1 MFYLAGAAVGGAAA
15 GAYVAW
21 AIAARFDRIAALTG
35 RADLETHVLAVLCA
49 AGFLIA
55 FPLGA
60 AAGMLLAA
68 AGIRLAE
75 RLRRIRAAGN
85 GADAGVSWVNARRT
99 AAAKDR
105 SDEST

>member
-60 AAGMLLAA
+60 AAGMLVAA

-75 RLRRIRAAGN
+75 RLRRVRAAGN
-85 GADAGVSWVNARRT
+85 GADGGVSWVNARRT

-105 SDEST
+105 GDEPP